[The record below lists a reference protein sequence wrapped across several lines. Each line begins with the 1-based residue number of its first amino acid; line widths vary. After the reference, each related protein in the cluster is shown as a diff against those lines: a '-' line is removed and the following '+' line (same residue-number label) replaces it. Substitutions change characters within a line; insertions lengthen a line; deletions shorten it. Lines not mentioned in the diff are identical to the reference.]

1 MRNRG
6 ESAWRRA
13 ADLLLPHFPPQPEDG
28 GFRESV
34 WMRGGRIA
42 VQVCLCLPFVVASG
56 VAAIFIGGSRPEQA
70 GVFVLFFLLAYPA
83 AVVVALVQQRNEARD
98 RVLDYS
104 TPRAFARMNA
114 CPNCGGSGIEASG
127 ERTERDEQESGK
139 DAEARTVA
147 RRRACGWSQRDETG
161 LDVLMVVPAESLA
174 PEQRPCGVCGG
185 PVEQL
190 EGGAWVCVRRCAI
203 PAPAVP
209 EEGERWKITICNSC
223 GRVADRAADGSA
235 YCRWSQRHNPVN
247 GGTFNQIMVVPEA
260 RATQAERE
268 RDELRKA
275 LRRIIADDTYA
286 TKIART
292 ALHPQDSTERTD
304 DA

>member
-1 MRNRG
+1 MADQTPLCDG
-6 ESAWRRA
+6 E
-13 ADLLLPHFPPQPEDG
+13 PGYPGTVH
-28 GFRESV
+28 
-34 WMRGGRIA
+34 
-42 VQVCLCLPFVVASG
+42 G
-56 VAAIFIGGSRPEQA
+56 VAYGCPGCPACRVRCGGKPGEAGRCSGCRDCLKCERCGGDGIDPTSGLDAQNCSR
-70 GVFVLFFLLAYPA
+70 
-83 AVVVALVQQRNEARD
+83 
-98 RVLDYS
+98 
-104 TPRAFARMNA
+104 
-114 CPNCGGSGIEASG
+114 CGGSGIEASG